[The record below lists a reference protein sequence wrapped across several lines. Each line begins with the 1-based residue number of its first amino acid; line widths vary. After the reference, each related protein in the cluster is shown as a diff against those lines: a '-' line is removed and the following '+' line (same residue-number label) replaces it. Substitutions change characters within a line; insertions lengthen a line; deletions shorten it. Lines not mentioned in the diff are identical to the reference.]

1 MIETKSIE
9 NDRLKKEREEMQQN
23 LSLYNEKNEAN
34 VNQYLFLIQ
43 QIKTFVYKWHQV
55 SNSTEIEMHDENRNS
70 QGEFI
75 NDFMAAIKNYEI
87 ILNENRNLKGY
98 FKFTNKI
105 YFNITNRFKDKC
117 LELENRIKRQDID
130 YANAISHYEDLKS
143 DLDTQNKSKDLNHFD
158 KDEQIK
164 SLQYRLNDLKRLNNV
179 SCFIII
185 FLKVVCLKNLHI
197 P

>member
-55 SNSTEIEMHDENRNS
+55 SNSTEIEMYDENRNS

>member
-185 FLKVVCLKNLHI
+185 FLR
-197 P
+197 

>member
-55 SNSTEIEMHDENRNS
+55 SNSTEIEMYGENRNS

-105 YFNITNRFKDKC
+105 YFNITNRFKDRC

-158 KDEQIK
+158 KDEQITA
-164 SLQYRLNDLKRLNNV
+164 
-179 SCFIII
+179 
-185 FLKVVCLKNLHI
+185 LKNKHDNLMKYNEVNYFI
-197 P
+197 SKFSKR